1 MTQVS
6 DIIRSVAPISTNIT
20 HAIQTHL
27 DDLTKPPGALGRL
40 EELAMQYCL
49 VKGNPLAKLE
59 KMAVFTF
66 AGDHGITEEKITPY
80 PSEVTPQMV
89 MNMVA
94 GGAAASVMCRTAGI
108 DYKVVDMGVKTDFPE
123 MDGLIQIKVAKGTKN
138 FAREP
143 AMSTEEC
150 EKAIINGY
158 SLIRQCT
165 ADIIGIGEMGIG
177 NSSSAAALYS
187 LYLDLPAK
195 TTAGAG
201 TGSVGELYAR
211 KVDAIQQGLDLHK
224 SESAGNPLEVLC
236 RVGGFEICG
245 MVGAI
250 FGAVSKRIPVVVD
263 GFIAGAAACAASRIA
278 PASKGYIIYSHK
290 SAEKFHREYL
300 ETEKAKPVLDLDM
313 RLGEGTGAILA
324 LQIIQQAMACY
335 NRMATFSSAGVSGK
349 DTDDD

>member
-1 MTQVS
+1 
-6 DIIRSVAPISTNIT
+6 
-20 HAIQTHL
+20 
-27 DDLTKPPGALGRL
+27 
-40 EELAMQYCL
+40 
-49 VKGNPLAKLE
+49 
-59 KMAVFTF
+59 
-66 AGDHGITEEKITPY
+66 
-80 PSEVTPQMV
+80 
-89 MNMVA
+89 
-94 GGAAASVMCRTAGI
+94 
-108 DYKVVDMGVKTDFPE
+108 MGVNADFPPS
-123 MDGLIQIKVAKGTKN
+123 DGLVQLKVAKGTKN

-143 AMSTEEC
+143 AMSAEEC
-150 EKAIINGY
+150 EEAIINGY
-158 SLIRQCT
+158 DLIRKCD
-165 ADIIGIGEMGIG
+165 ADIVGAGEMGIG

-211 KVDAIQQGLDLHK
+211 KVDTIQLGLDLHK
-224 SESAGNPLEVLC
+224 IESSGNPLEILR
-236 RVGGFEICG
+236 RVGGLEICG

-250 FGAVSKRIPVVVD
+250 FGAAAKRVPVVVD

-278 PASKGYIIYSHK
+278 PASKGYIIYSHT

-313 RLGEGTGAILA
+313 CLGEGTGAILA

-335 NRMATFSSAGVSGK
+335 NQMATFSSAGVSGK